1 MVNKILITFRQV
13 KNTKLMAIIDGKSLA
28 NQIKAEIAQKIQYYT
43 GKGLRAPTLA
53 VIMVGEDP
61 ASAAYVRN
69 KIKACKEVGIKSV
82 DIKMIDETTEM
93 ELIAQIHSLNADKN
107 IDGFIVQMPLPP
119 HIDASKVI
127 ENIAPDKDVDGF
139 HPLNLGKIMLGLPAF
154 APATPK
160 GIVEM
165 LRLMNINI
173 AGQHVVILGRSNIV
187 GKPLAMMLMQKR
199 QWANATVTVCHSQ
212 TRNLKRITAQADVL
226 IAAIGKPRFVTA
238 EMVKSGAVVI
248 DVGINSVPDPDRK
261 SGYRLVGDVDFEH
274 VKEKAS
280 WITPVPGGVGQ
291 MTVAALLQNT
301 LQAYERN
308 LNLL

>member
-1 MVNKILITFRQV
+1 
-13 KNTKLMAIIDGKSLA
+13 MAIIDGKSLA
-28 NQIKAEIAQKIQYYT
+28 SQIKAEIAQKIQYYT
-43 GKGLRAPTLA
+43 SKGLRAPTLA
-53 VIMVGEDP
+53 VVIVGEDP

-69 KIKACKEVGIKSV
+69 KIKACNEVGIKSI
-82 DIKMIDETTEM
+82 DIKLIDETTES

-107 IDGFIVQMPLPP
+107 IDGFIVQMPLPS

-127 ENIAPDKDVDGF
+127 ENIDPNKDVDGF

-160 GIVEM
+160 GILEM
-165 LRLMNINI
+165 FRLMDINLS
-173 AGQHVVILGRSNIV
+173 GQHVVILGRSNIV

-212 TRNLKRITAQADVL
+212 TRNLKQIAAQADVL

-238 EMVKSGAVVI
+238 DMVKSGAIVV
-248 DVGINSVPDPDRK
+248 DVGINSEPDPTKK
-261 SGYRLVGDVDFEH
+261 SGYRLVGDVDFES

-301 LQAYERN
+301 LQAYEQN
-308 LNLL
+308 LSLL